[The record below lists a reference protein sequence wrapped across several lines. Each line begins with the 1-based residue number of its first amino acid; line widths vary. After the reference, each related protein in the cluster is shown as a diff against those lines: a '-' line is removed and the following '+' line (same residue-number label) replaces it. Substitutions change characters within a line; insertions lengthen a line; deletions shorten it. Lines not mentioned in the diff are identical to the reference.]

1 MSNEELNLYLES
13 YVISEQVFDAK
24 VNASNVDTLTRYY
37 SDSYNKA
44 SSLVIDGE
52 LVGITFDNLDIIKNL
67 IKSKHSK

>member
-1 MSNEELNLYLES
+1 MSNEELNLYLKN

-37 SDSYNKA
+37 RDSYNKA
-44 SSLVIDGE
+44 SSLVMDDE
-52 LVGITFDNLDIIKNL
+52 LVGITFDNLNIIKNL

>member
-1 MSNEELNLYLES
+1 MSNEELNLYLEN

-37 SDSYNKA
+37 EDSYNKA

>member
-1 MSNEELNLYLES
+1 MSNEELNLYLEN

-37 SDSYNKA
+37 EDSYNKA

-52 LVGITFDNLDIIKNL
+52 LVGKTFDNLDIIKNL

>member
-24 VNASNVDTLTRYY
+24 VNASNIDALTRYY

-44 SSLVIDGE
+44 SSLVIEGE